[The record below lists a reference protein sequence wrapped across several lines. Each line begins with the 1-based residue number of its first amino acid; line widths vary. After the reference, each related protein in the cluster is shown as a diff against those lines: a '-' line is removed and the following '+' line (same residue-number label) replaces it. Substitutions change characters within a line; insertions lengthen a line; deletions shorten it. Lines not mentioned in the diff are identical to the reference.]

1 MAQAVK
7 LELIRIDGGTQP
19 RAHLNEATV
28 AEYAEAMTDGA
39 KLPPV
44 TIYFDGSDYWLA
56 DGFHRYHAHRSI
68 GALSI
73 DADVR
78 SGSRRE
84 AVLHSVGA
92 NASHGLRRTNDDK
105 RRAVETL
112 LGDAEWA
119 AWTDREIAKACG
131 VSHTFVA
138 TIRRPAVAEKRQ
150 ENRDKSAAKRIASV
164 EPGSTTPAKNSASPV
179 EPDCTAAV
187 TEEAAN
193 EEDEEFGPSAE
204 ELAFFEEKEKSD
216 REVFDAL
223 IEVGHSD
230 DALGDA
236 LDLVMKQGEE
246 IARLRAALRGVE
258 DSRNGLMN
266 ANNEHIRTIK
276 GLRRKLAQY
285 EKAAA

>member
-1 MAQAVK
+1 MTQAVK

-28 AEYAEAMTDGA
+28 AEYAEALTDGA

-44 TIYFDGSDYWLA
+44 VIYFDGSDYWLA

-68 GALSI
+68 GALDI
-73 DADVR
+73 EADVR
-78 SGSRRE
+78 SGPRRE

-92 NASHGLRRTNDDK
+92 NASHGLRRTNEDK
-105 RRAVETL
+105 RRAVETV

-119 AWTDREIAKACG
+119 AWSDREIAKVCG
-131 VSHTFVA
+131 VSVPFVGA
-138 TIRRPAVAEKRQ
+138 IRRPAVAAKQQ
-150 ENRDKSAAKRIASV
+150 ENREKSAAKKTSV
-164 EPGSTTPAKNSASPV
+164 VESDSTPQTTPQVSEPV
-179 EPDCTAAV
+179 APAPVDQA
-187 TEEAAN
+187 EAAN
-193 EEDEEFGPSAE
+193 EEDEFGPSAE